1 MKHGLIV
8 AMEASAQNASAG
20 LKDFDR
26 GTSPGKSM
34 PRKVV
39 IRESYRRVSAS
50 NLYCAEQKQPTPA
63 RARRCVDERAPVLFT
78 ANFAADRSKFC
89 SLTYQ
94 ERTNERIAA
103 RKRAAVSSSGD

>member
-39 IRESYRRVSAS
+39 IRESYRRVSATFRVLGHLARGVMIPGPRPPS
-50 NLYCAEQKQPTPA
+50 VRMPVVATPFGGND
-63 RARRCVDERAPVLFT
+63 RT
-78 ANFAADRSKFC
+78 A
-89 SLTYQ
+89 
-94 ERTNERIAA
+94 
-103 RKRAAVSSSGD
+103 SSGTSSVMVRGFQIS